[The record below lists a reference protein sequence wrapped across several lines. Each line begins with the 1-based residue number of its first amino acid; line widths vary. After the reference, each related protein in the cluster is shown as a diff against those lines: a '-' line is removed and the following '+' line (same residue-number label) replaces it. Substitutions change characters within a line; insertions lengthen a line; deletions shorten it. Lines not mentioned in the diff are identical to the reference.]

1 MNSGSSS
8 ISSDHRQSNKNSSI
22 SSSSSSV
29 SNVVSTMINR
39 SASGKSCNSI
49 ASLGIGSGVSNLSPN
64 EQQQRNLLKKK
75 LDIELVKPKP
85 ENSQHMSHDHGSPMY
100 DCILFLIYC
109 IEHDRFAVTNVND
122 DHQTIWLPFVSRD
135 GNDWSRASE
144 LGLLS
149 MFEKRDPDGVV
160 TNHVNISHT
169 TKMIELCH
177 IQTVSGRWIQRAT
190 QFITITRCQKTC
202 QPINSIQW
210 MNAGNI
216 LKDDS
221 AIWGPEFRKYL
232 EHLERHYSEL
242 QVVEY
247 PIDSVLRY
255 HLTHSNE
262 RSDKQSVT
270 AISGLMKARNLSLKL
285 LTDLYEHYIRHTFP
299 SYYMNFGSFKIYLQ
313 KCGLKSDII
322 SAQAKYMF
330 NCCLI
335 RTNRDCNGATYV
347 DFHDICYLLLVL
359 DPEIPDDNKY
369 RQAFVINF
377 IDQQNMSD
385 SSEDGENN
393 KSSHNVMPQKSKH
406 SSLNKVHSM
415 VLSAMNRQPNK
426 QPITKTA
433 KSNNVGDM
441 NESIIG
447 PTKLTKSVFA
457 KLTKMKK
464 KQTER
469 LVSDK
474 ANLTRGLCRNCR
486 VKSFEYGQHCIMFDS
501 MGRCVEPKIILNGKR
516 FNNENFLKQ
525 IINFCV
531 IYNNS

>member
-1 MNSGSSS
+1 MDHSSN
-8 ISSDHRQSNKNSSI
+8 DHRQSNKNSSSP
-22 SSSSSSV
+22 SSANNASSCSGV
-29 SNVVSTMINR
+29 NRTASN
-39 SASGKSCNSI
+39 KSFNSFT
-49 ASLGIGSGVSNLSPN
+49 SLGIGSGVNTASPN
-64 EQQQRNLLKKK
+64 EQQHRILLKKK

-85 ENSQHMSHDHGSPMY
+85 ENSQHMGHDHGSVMY

-122 DHQTIWLPFVSRD
+122 DHHTIWLPFVSRE

-177 IQTVSGRWIQRAT
+177 IQTVNGRWIQRAT
-190 QFITITRCQKTC
+190 QFVTITRCQKTC

-232 EHLERHYSEL
+232 EHLERHYCEL

-255 HLTHSNE
+255 HLSYNNHHE
-262 RSDKQSVT
+262 RMDQTESVAT
-270 AISGLMKARNLSLKL
+270 LSGMMKARNLSLKL
-285 LTDLYEHYIRHTFP
+285 LTDLYEHYLRHTFP

-313 KCGLKSDII
+313 KCGFKSETI
-322 SAQAKYMF
+322 SAQAKQLF
-330 NCCLI
+330 SCCLM
-335 RTNRDCNGATYV
+335 RSNRDCNGATYV
-347 DFHDICYLLLVL
+347 DFHDICYLLLAL
-359 DPEIPDDNKY
+359 DPEIPDENKY
-369 RQAFVINF
+369 RQAFVTQF
-377 IDQQNMSD
+377 MEQQQN
-385 SSEDGENN
+385 
-393 KSSHNVMPQKSKH
+393 SSHEEHSSTSSHRHKCKH
-406 SSLNKVHSM
+406 SSLSKVYSM
-415 VLSAMNRQPNK
+415 VINRHHGHHQTN
-426 QPITKTA
+426 A
-433 KSNNVGDM
+433 KSIDTNEWATTNVPVKLFR
-441 NESIIG
+441 SIF
-447 PTKLTKSVFA
+447 TKFA
-457 KLTKMKK
+457 KIKK

-469 LVSDK
+469 LKSDK
-474 ANLTRGLCRNCR
+474 TNLTRGLCRNCR

-501 MGRCVEPKIILNGKR
+501 MGRCVEPKIILNGK
-516 FNNENFLKQ
+516 
-525 IINFCV
+525 
-531 IYNNS
+531 